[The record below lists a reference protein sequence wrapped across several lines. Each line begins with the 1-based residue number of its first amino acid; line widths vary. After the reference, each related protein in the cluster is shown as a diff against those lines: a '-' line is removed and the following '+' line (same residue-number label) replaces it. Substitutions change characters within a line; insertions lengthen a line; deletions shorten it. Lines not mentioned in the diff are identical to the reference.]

1 MRRKIILLKRELLLL
16 FFFSSR
22 RRHTRFDCDCSSDV
36 CSSDLGSAQF
46 LHGCAG
52 RRDQSPDARR
62 RGTVQGTR
70 RHRERPGVPPARARH
85 ARRHGPRPRRPLRDD
100 EGHDAEEAHQGTE
113 EASRAARRLAAEG
126 EVRAHAGQSGRQGAV
141 RPRQGHLRVKVPR
154 TWPAIVVSGLAATDT
169 ELIHATLA
177 THNVAAIDEPSD
189 DQWRIF
195 FSAEAD
201 RDAALA
207 ALRDGFPALR
217 LDPLDVADENWAAR
231 SQENLRA
238 VQVGR
243 VIVAPPW
250 DAPITIV
257 IRPSMGFGTG
267 HHATTRLCIAALQR
281 VSLDRST
288 VLDVGTGSAVLAIAA
303 SRLGA
308 EEVTGIDDDQD
319 AIQSAWDNLSLNP
332 SAQVTLIVGLLIQ
345 SAERLRKLTNA
356 HGRLILSGFTA
367 DEERDVLTA
376 FGAFSVEH
384 RGEEEGWI
392 CVTLK

>member
-1 MRRKIILLKRELLLL
+1 
-16 FFFSSR
+16 
-22 RRHTRFDCDCSSDV
+22 V
-36 CSSDLGSAQF
+36 
-46 LHGCAG
+46 
-52 RRDQSPDARR
+52 
-62 RGTVQGTR
+62 
-70 RHRERPGVPPARARH
+70 
-85 ARRHGPRPRRPLRDD
+85 
-100 EGHDAEEAHQGTE
+100 
-113 EASRAARRLAAEG
+113 
-126 EVRAHAGQSGRQGAV
+126 
-141 RPRQGHLRVKVPR
+141 R
-154 TWPAIVVSGLAATDT
+154 TWPAIVVSGLGASDT

-177 THNVAAIDEPSD
+177 GHNVAAIDEPSE
-189 DQWRIF
+189 DQWRVF
-195 FSAEAD
+195 FGGTAD

-207 ALRDGFPALR
+207 ALRERFPTLR

-231 SQENLRA
+231 SQESLRA

-267 HHATTRLCIAALQR
+267 HHATTRLCIGALQR
-281 VSLDRST
+281 ISLDRCT
-288 VLDVGTGSAVLAIAA
+288 VLDVGTGSGVLAIAA

-308 EEVTGIDDDQD
+308 EDVTGIDDDQD

-332 SAQVTLIVGLLIQ
+332 SAQVTLIVGDLRATELVAADIIVANLTGGLLIQ

-356 HGRLILSGFTA
+356 HGRLILSGFTT
-367 DEERDVLTA
+367 DEEHDVLAA

-384 RGEEEGWI
+384 RGEEEGWV

>member
-1 MRRKIILLKRELLLL
+1 
-16 FFFSSR
+16 
-22 RRHTRFDCDCSSDV
+22 
-36 CSSDLGSAQF
+36 
-46 LHGCAG
+46 
-52 RRDQSPDARR
+52 
-62 RGTVQGTR
+62 
-70 RHRERPGVPPARARH
+70 
-85 ARRHGPRPRRPLRDD
+85 
-100 EGHDAEEAHQGTE
+100 
-113 EASRAARRLAAEG
+113 
-126 EVRAHAGQSGRQGAV
+126 
-141 RPRQGHLRVKVPR
+141 VPR

-195 FSAEAD
+195 FSATAD

-319 AIQSAWDNLSLNP
+319 AIQSAWDNLALNP
-332 SAQVTLIVGLLIQ
+332 SAQVTLIVGDLRSTELVAADVIVANLTGGLLIQ

-367 DEERDVLTA
+367 DEERDVLAA

>member
-1 MRRKIILLKRELLLL
+1 M
-16 FFFSSR
+16 
-22 RRHTRFDCDCSSDV
+22 
-36 CSSDLGSAQF
+36 
-46 LHGCAG
+46 
-52 RRDQSPDARR
+52 
-62 RGTVQGTR
+62 
-70 RHRERPGVPPARARH
+70 
-85 ARRHGPRPRRPLRDD
+85 
-100 EGHDAEEAHQGTE
+100 
-113 EASRAARRLAAEG
+113 
-126 EVRAHAGQSGRQGAV
+126 
-141 RPRQGHLRVKVPR
+141 
-154 TWPAIVVSGLAATDT
+154 VSGLGTSDT

-177 THNVAAIDEPSD
+177 GHNVAAIDEPTE
-189 DQWRIF
+189 DQWRVF
-195 FSAEAD
+195 FSATTD

-207 ALRDGFPALR
+207 ALRDRFPALR
-217 LDPLDVADENWAAR
+217 LDPLDVADENWASR
-231 SQENLRA
+231 SQESLRA

-281 VSLDRST
+281 ISLDRAT

-308 EEVTGIDDDQD
+308 EEVTGIDDDPD

-332 SAQVTLIVGLLIQ
+332 SAQVALIVGDLRSTELVTADVVMANLTGGLLIQ
-345 SAERLRKLTNA
+345 SAERLRRLTNA
-356 HGRLILSGFTA
+356 QGRLILSGFTA
-367 DEERDVLTA
+367 DEEPDVLAA

-384 RGEEEGWI
+384 RGDEEGWV